1 MYYICLLLFSVIILF
16 DLTLRAILQ
25 CIASLFSILL
35 LFNSNITLIIQRL
48 QKCWPFFIVH
58 KGVHSPIYTQSY
70 GEWEQHQ
77 QMVFCLVK
85 WSIHDFAHRWMKY
98 PFEIVLN
105 EVRRQKFTR
114 LLCGAGRQMN
124 KKKKTSE
131 LTNKKKNEWINR
143 LYADCTRVLF
153 SHSLFFVKISQPY
166 HTQHRE

>member
-1 MYYICLLLFSVIILF
+1 MYYNCLCCFLSSSFLIWLCVPFCSVLLAFFL
-16 DLTLRAILQ
+16 
-25 CIASLFSILL
+25 SILL

-58 KGVHSPIYTQSY
+58 KGVHSPIYTQSN

-105 EVRRQKFTR
+105 EVSQQKFTR
-114 LLCGAGRQMN
+114 LLCGAGRQIN
-124 KKKKTSE
+124 KSKKKE
-131 LTNKKKNEWINR
+131 
-143 LYADCTRVLF
+143 RVN
-153 SHSLFFVKISQPY
+153 
-166 HTQHRE
+166 